1 MKTYYFEDHI
11 KISDHK
17 PVEGYVEA
25 YNGENKI
32 FEGHNLVVNSGRK
45 LIKDYVMRGLYL
57 FYGNSN
63 EATKPST
70 DKTPDNSSV
79 TCKIPFGTEPPNNE
93 LSSNNISITITDD
106 GVLVTLNIVITPTM
120 GSSYSI

>member
-32 FEGHNLVVNSGRK
+32 FEGHNLVVNSGRN
-45 LIKDYVMRGLYL
+45 LIKEYIMSGLYL

-70 DKTPDNSSV
+70 DKTPDDNSP
-79 TCKIPFGTEPPNNE
+79 TCQIPSGSESFN
-93 LSSNNISITITDD
+93 NNISITRTDSSD
-106 GVLVTLNIVITPTM
+106 GLVVTLNIVIEPTM
-120 GSSYSI
+120 GSS